1 MKKKWIAVLSVAV
14 MLIGSI
20 VALYFTKLPDT
31 VLWLIASRNTAS
43 EKEQFRQL
51 QDDYEAVV
59 RYLMADV
66 MQKYPEEEYIC
77 LGVDSNQ
84 YVYAE
89 DGTPHKEKIIVYI
102 VTDALEENIYLKP
115 GEKLTESFDR
125 IKPSFMQMGYSLD
138 AIRIRDG
145 KISFDVID
153 GRYSLVYVLSK
164 SELEKIRNNRFRQTD
179 ELTGKWRHK
188 LS

>member
-14 MLIGSI
+14 ILIGSV
-20 VALYFTKLPDT
+20 VALYFTKLPNT
-31 VLWLIASRNTAS
+31 VLWMIASRNTAS
-43 EKEQFRQL
+43 EKEQFSRL
-51 QDDYEAVV
+51 EDDYEAVV
-59 RYLMADV
+59 RYLIADV

-89 DGTPHKEKIIVYI
+89 DGTRHKEKLIVYI
-102 VTDALEENIYLKP
+102 VTDADEDNIYLKP
-115 GEKLTESFDR
+115 GEKILQSFDR
-125 IKPSFMQMGYSLD
+125 IKSSFMQMDYSLT

-145 KISFDVID
+145 KIAFDVID
-153 GRYSLVYVLSK
+153 GRYSLVYELSRR
-164 SELEKIRNNRFRQTD
+164 ELEKVRNNSFCETD
-179 ELTGKWRHK
+179 GLNGKWRHR

>member
-14 MLIGSI
+14 VLIGSV
-20 VALYFTKLPDT
+20 VAFSFTTLPDT

-43 EKEQFRQL
+43 EKEQFHQL
-51 QDDYEAVV
+51 EDDYEAVV

-66 MQKYPEEEYIC
+66 MQKYPEREYIC

-89 DGTPHKEKIIVYI
+89 DGTRHKEKLIVYI
-102 VTDALEENIYLKP
+102 VTDVGEENSYLKP
-115 GEKLTESFDR
+115 GEKIMKSLDR
-125 IKPSFMQMGYSLD
+125 IHSSFMQMGYSLT

-153 GRYSLVYVLSK
+153 GQYSLVYELSR
-164 SELEKIRNNRFRQTD
+164 SELEKVRNNSFCETD
-179 ELTGKWRHK
+179 GLTGKWRHQ

>member
-1 MKKKWIAVLSVAV
+1 MKKKWICVLIAALILAGSVAAV
-14 MLIGSI
+14 S
-20 VALYFTKLPDT
+20 FTKLPDT
-31 VLWLIASRNTAS
+31 VLWMIGTRNLTS

-51 QDDYEAVV
+51 KDDYEAVV
-59 RYLMADV
+59 KYLMTDV

-89 DGTPHKEKIIVYI
+89 DGTRHKEKLTVYI
-102 VTDALEENIYLKP
+102 VTDVNEENIDLKP
-115 GEKLTESFDR
+115 GEKITESFDR
-125 IKPSFMQMGYSLD
+125 IKTSFMQMDYSLN

-153 GRYSLVYVLSK
+153 GRYSLVYLLSK
-164 SELEKIRNNRFRQTD
+164 SELEKIRNNSFDPTD

>member
-1 MKKKWIAVLSVAV
+1 MKKKWVAALSAVVI
-14 MLIGSI
+14 LIGSV
-20 VALYFTKLPDT
+20 VALSYTRFPDT

-43 EKEQFRQL
+43 EKEQFSRL
-51 QDDYEAVV
+51 EDDYEAVV
-59 RYLMADV
+59 RYLIADV

-89 DGTPHKEKIIVYI
+89 DGTRHKEKILVSI
-102 VTDALEENIYLKP
+102 VTDTLEENIYLNP
-115 GEKLTESFDR
+115 GKEITESFDR
-125 IKPSFMQMGYSLD
+125 ITSSFMKMGYSLN

-153 GRYSLVYVLSK
+153 GQYSLVYVLSK
-164 SELEKIRNNRFRQTD
+164 NELEKIQNNSFCDTD
-179 ELTGKWRHK
+179 ELTGKWQHL

>member
-1 MKKKWIAVLSVAV
+1 MKKKWIAVLLVAV
-14 MLIGSI
+14 ILIGSV
-20 VALYFTKLPDT
+20 VALYFSKLPDT

-43 EKEQFRQL
+43 EKEQFSRL
-51 QDDYEAVV
+51 EDDYEAVV

-89 DGTPHKEKIIVYI
+89 DGTRHKEKLVVSI
-102 VTDALEENIYLKP
+102 VTDADEDNIDLKP
-115 GEKLTESFDR
+115 GEKIMQSFDR
-125 IKPSFMQMGYSLD
+125 INTSFMQMDYSLD

-153 GRYSLVYVLSK
+153 GRYSLVYELSR
-164 SELEKIRNNRFRQTD
+164 SELEKVRNNSFRQTNG
-179 ELTGKWRHK
+179 LTGKWRHQ